1 VIPSYRVNLTFI
13 VADHLQEIFRYI
25 EKGSPQNAAKTISRI
40 LQKID
45 GLEIFPHRYKL
56 ISPATSDV
64 EELRSMPVRPYIVR
78 YHINESTRVV
88 TVVSVTHGARDTRR

>member
-1 VIPSYRVNLTFI
+1 MIASYRVNLTLV
-13 VADHLQEIFRYI
+13 VANHLQEIFRYI
-25 EKGSPQNAAKTISRI
+25 EKDSPQNAAKTISKI

-45 GLEIFPHRYKL
+45 GLEIYPHRYKL
-56 ISPATSDV
+56 ISPATPGV

-88 TVVSVTHGARDTRR
+88 TVVSVTHGARDSRQ